1 MNLMG
6 LIFSMLEKA
15 PDESLF
21 TIVGYF
27 GRKRMFLELKP
38 LLEDISQNMGS
49 FLSCFNQESRLKNWN
64 AILTLQLICTSI
76 ELRQERDG
84 KSQKYMDATQR
95 YKTLADQMVANMFEH
110 YLDKVDM
117 KERNYWQHYIR
128 VRLIFKQLD
137 LEGVASG
144 YRVSLLK

>member
-1 MNLMG
+1 
-6 LIFSMLEKA
+6 
-15 PDESLF
+15 
-21 TIVGYF
+21 
-27 GRKRMFLELKP
+27 MFLELKP